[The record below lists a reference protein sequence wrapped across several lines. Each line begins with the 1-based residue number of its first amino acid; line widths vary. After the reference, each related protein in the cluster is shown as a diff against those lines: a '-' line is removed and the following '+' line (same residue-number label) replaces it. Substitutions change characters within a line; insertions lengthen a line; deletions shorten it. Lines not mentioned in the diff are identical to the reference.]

1 MIISLRRYR
10 APAFALWELIAVV
23 AVILVAVAIGFWL
36 LRRQTTSVD
45 DELRV
50 YNVRAIRR
58 SLVAASQQS
67 LVLVGCVTGDPIK
80 QCRVCTSDRCRE
92 ADDKTQTY
100 LPPALFAPDADR
112 PDACRSTSAQPC
124 AWAIEQ
130 DGPAPLSITN
140 FRLRFFIEHATGDAT
155 PAGNRVLNGFGTIE

>member
-1 MIISLRRYR
+1 MTSRRFR
-10 APAFALWELIAVV
+10 APAFALWELLIVV
-23 AVILVAVAIGFWL
+23 AVILVAVAVGFWL
-36 LRRQTTSVD
+36 TRTQTTSTD
-45 DELRV
+45 DELRI

-67 LVLVGCVTGDPIK
+67 FVLVGCVTGDPIK

-92 ADDKTQTY
+92 ADDRTSAY
-100 LPPALFAPDADR
+100 LPPSLFAPDANLTE
-112 PDACRSTSAQPC
+112 ACRASSAKPC

-140 FRLRFFIEHATGDAT
+140 FRLRFFLERATGDGT
-155 PAGNRVLNGFGTIE
+155 PAGVHVLNGFGTIE